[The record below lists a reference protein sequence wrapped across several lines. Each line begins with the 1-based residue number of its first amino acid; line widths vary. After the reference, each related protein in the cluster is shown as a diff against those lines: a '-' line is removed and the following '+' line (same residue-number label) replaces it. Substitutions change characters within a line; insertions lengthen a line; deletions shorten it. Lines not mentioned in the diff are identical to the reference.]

1 MPVRRHADKWEARVQ
16 HSGHR
21 LSRTFAHRRD
31 ALEWERRYR
40 QRLEDRRVGRTP
52 AYGLEEAL
60 ERWLKGE
67 AAPLKSRADLIKKV
81 RTIYPFAK
89 GRALTEIVDVAE
101 ALKSDAI
108 ENAAAPATVNR
119 KLAILRRVARLA
131 YRQWTW
137 LAEPLGERIT
147 LLPGE
152 RQRHTYLTPAQV
164 LRIAR
169 KTPAATRDAIM
180 LAALTGLRRGEL
192 LALKPADRRDGML
205 ILRDTKSGR
214 PRLVPLPPEAAR
226 IRLPLRVT
234 EDSLAWHFRKA
245 RAAAGMPQVRFHD
258 LRHSYASWLVQGG
271 SSLTAVRD
279 LLGHSSLAVTSRY
292 AHMGTEHLRQAVKR
306 LPRIA
311 GTAGMARGREKKKKA
326 A

>member
-1 MPVRRHADKWEARVQ
+1 MPVRRHAGKWEARVQ
-16 HSGHR
+16 HAGQR
-21 LSRTFAHRRD
+21 VSRTFAHRPD

-40 QRLEDRRVGRTP
+40 ARLEDHRVGRTP

-67 AAPLKSRADLIKKV
+67 AAALKSHADLIKKV
-81 RTIYPFAK
+81 RTIYPFAR
-89 GRALTEIVDVAE
+89 GRALAELVGVAE
-101 ALKSDAI
+101 ALKKDAI
-108 ENAAAPATVNR
+108 ERHAAPATVNR

-131 YRQWTW
+131 HRQWGW
-137 LAEPLGERIT
+137 LAEPLGDRIT

-152 RQRHTYLTPAQV
+152 RQRHVYLSPQEV
-164 LRIAR
+164 KRIAA
-169 KTPAATRDAIM
+169 KAAPRVRDAIL

-192 LALKPADRRDGML
+192 LALRAGARRDGL
-205 ILRDTKSGR
+205 LVLGETKSGR
-214 PRLVPLPPEAAR
+214 PRLVPLPAEAAK
-226 IRLPLRVT
+226 IRLPIGLTVNQL
-234 EDSLAWHFRKA
+234 DHGFRDA
-245 RAAAGMPQVRFHD
+245 REAAGLKHARFHD

-271 SSLTAVRD
+271 SSLTVVRD

-292 AHMGTEHLRQAVKR
+292 AHLSEAHLRAAVRR

-311 GTAGMARGREKKKKA
+311 GTAGMARGRKKA